1 MMLRK
6 DDIAISAAISFRG
19 AHDEPCPGLDRVP
32 GVLELRMDD
41 VPSVPTDPVEL
52 AQYRLRQRAID
63 RQGRRVIPPS
73 EAIAN
78 ELIVFIRSLDPAEGT
93 VLCQCFAGVSRS
105 PAAALVLL
113 AHWAGPGRES
123 EAPEVVRAVRPA
135 AQPHR
140 DLVRFAD
147 KAMGRDGPLIRAL
160 G

>member
-32 GVLELRMDD
+32 RVLELLMDD

-52 AQYRLRQRAID
+52 AKHRLRQSAIN
-63 RQGRRVIPPS
+63 RQGRRIVPPS

-78 ELIVFIRSLDPAEGT
+78 ELVEFIRSLDPTEGT
-93 VLCQCFAGVSRS
+93 VLCQCFAGISRS
-105 PAAALVLL
+105 PAAAFILL
-113 AHWAGPGRES
+113 AHWSGPGRES
-123 EAPEVVRAVRPA
+123 EALKVVRAVRPA

-147 KAMGRDGPLIRAL
+147 KAMGRDGLLIRAL
-160 G
+160 D